1 MRVLAIETSCDE
13 TGVAIVDGEKTPN
26 GFVFRVLGSALL
38 SQAELHAPYGGVF
51 PTLAKR
57 EHEKN
62 LPIILEQA
70 LRAVSTSSDNSS
82 EKGPRVSPLA
92 DNLPVGEAGPD
103 SFSSEF
109 SSLVIEQLKSLK
121 INAIAVTN
129 GPGLEPA
136 LWTGIVFAKQLA
148 KETGLP
154 LMGVNHMEGHLLS
167 SLAHRSIGEGGPQKH
182 SQILENMRI
191 EYRLED
197 VQFPVLGLLISG
209 GHTEFVL
216 MKDWFEYEIVGK
228 TLDDAVGE
236 AFDKVARLLDLP
248 YPGGPQI
255 SKLADQHRQAEQK
268 TLEKSPGGGVPL
280 FKGAKRLLK
289 SGAKDFS
296 KEFSVELPRPMLT
309 SKNCDM
315 SFSGLKTAALYAL
328 RKAQD
333 ELPRKLSDEEKQAF
347 AREFEDAVGD
357 VFVTKTRKALIETE
371 AKTFVIG
378 GGVAAN
384 RYLRER
390 LQSLVLK
397 EFGDPSSEQGI
408 ELRLPDLTITGDNA
422 TMIAE
427 AALTHL
433 LTHGIPHDQSE
444 GLRAEGS
451 LSLDT
456 SH

>member
-13 TGVAIVDGEKTPN
+13 TGIAIVEGEKTPS
-26 GFVFRVLGSALL
+26 GFIFRVLGSVLL

-62 LPIILEQA
+62 LPVILEQA
-70 LRAVSTSSDNSS
+70 LRAAVTSSDNSS
-82 EKGPRVSPLA
+82 EKSPRVSPLA
-92 DNLPVGEAGPD
+92 DNLPVDEAGPD

-109 SSLVIEQLKSLK
+109 SSLVIERLNSLK
-121 INAIAVTN
+121 VDAIAVTN

-136 LWTGIVFAKQLA
+136 LWTGITFAKQLA

-154 LMGVNHMEGHLLS
+154 LMGANHMEGHLIS
-167 SLAHRSIGEGGPQKH
+167 SLARRSTSEGDQKH
-182 SQILENMRI
+182 SHILENMRM
-191 EYRLED
+191 EYRLEE

-216 MKDWFEYEIVGK
+216 MKDWFNYQVVGA

-236 AFDKVARLLDLP
+236 AFDKVARLLNLP

-255 SKLADQHRQAEQK
+255 SKLADEARKKSSFPEAEK
-268 TLEKSPGGGVPL
+268 KDYEKSPGGGAPL

-289 SGAKDFS
+289 SGDKDFS
-296 KEFSVELPRPMLT
+296 SNPSFQLPRPMLT

-328 RKAQD
+328 RGKTLSEDEKA
-333 ELPRKLSDEEKQAF
+333 AF

-357 VFVTKTRKALIETE
+357 VFVAKTRKALTETE

-390 LQSLVLK
+390 LQNLVQEELLAD
-397 EFGDPSSEQGI
+397 GYDI
-408 ELRLPDLTITGDNA
+408 ELRLPDLAITGDNA

-433 LTHGIPHDQSE
+433 LTNGIPSDQSDE
-444 GLRAEGS
+444 LRAVGN
-451 LSLDT
+451 LSL
-456 SH
+456 